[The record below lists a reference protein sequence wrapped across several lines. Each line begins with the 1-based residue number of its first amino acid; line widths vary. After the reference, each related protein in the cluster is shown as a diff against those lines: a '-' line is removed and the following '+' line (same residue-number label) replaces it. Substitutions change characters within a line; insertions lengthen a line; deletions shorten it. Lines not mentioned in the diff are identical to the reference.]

1 MRKLPVLL
9 LTFATI
15 LAPASSFAQK
25 WELGGGIG
33 GSFFTSQTVKNV
45 VTSGNASLSDALA
58 ASFWIG
64 NNSSR
69 MLGGEFRYDYEN
81 TSLNLSNT
89 TAHAKFGA
97 DTHAFHYD
105 FLFHL
110 APNESP
116 VRPFVSAGGG
126 VKLYRGTGQEAA
138 YQPLASLALLTKTS
152 ELKPLLSFGA
162 GLKIAVTPIIQIR
175 VEVRD
180 ALTPFPKSVIT
191 PAQGSKLGGWL
202 QDFMV
207 SGGVS
212 AVF

>member
-1 MRKLPVLL
+1 MRKHRVFLLASSILL
-9 LTFATI
+9 L
-15 LAPASSFAQK
+15 PASCFAQK

-45 VTSGNASLSDALA
+45 ITSGDASLSDALA

-110 APNESP
+110 APSESRL
-116 VRPFVSAGGG
+116 RPFISAGAG
-126 VKLYRGTGQEAA
+126 VKLYRGTGQESA

-152 ELKPLLSFGA
+152 EVKALVSVGA
-162 GLKIAVTPIIQIR
+162 GIKVSLTPILQLR
-175 VEVRD
+175 LEVRD
-180 ALTPFPKSVIT
+180 ALTPFPTSVIT
-191 PAQGSKLGGWL
+191 PAKGSKLGGWL
-202 QDFMV
+202 QDFMA
-207 SGGVS
+207 SAGIS